1 MNKMKFAKSL
11 ITASVL
17 SLFMLGNAGAAGKP
31 EKLKQLFGDLNAAA
45 GLEVAVPLLRFN
57 NLDAGGYPASITM
70 SWRVYTAGTTTLL
83 HTSAPKTYLT
93 PAIPSGCSSS
103 DFTGGKWF
111 NWEYDA
117 LLARREDGVKWDGA
131 AAIFNAGAKR
141 AHIAL
146 NISVDCSS
154 NGIDHLEAGSGAV
167 YSGRLDATET
177 GTEWLKLFNGVE
189 IMGLNGVDQTGD
201 LINDAVMITTISW
214 LANSDIGTN
223 ASIIFVNGGTGSN
236 TIPTVQ
242 PATRTYALTR

>member
-1 MNKMKFAKSL
+1 MKLTKSL
-11 ITASVL
+11 ITVLALSV
-17 SLFMLGNAGAAGKP
+17 FTLGNAGAAGKP
-31 EKLKQLFGDLNAAA
+31 EKLRQLFGDLNAAA

-93 PAIPSGCSSS
+93 PAIPIGCSSS

-177 GTEWLKLFNGVE
+177 GTEWVRLFNGVE
-189 IMGLNGVDQTGD
+189 IIGLNGVDQTGD
-201 LINDAVMITTISW
+201 LINDAVMITTMSW

-223 ASIIFVNGGTGSN
+223 VTVYFVNGGTGSS
-236 TIPTVQ
+236 TTPTVQ
-242 PATRTYALTR
+242 PAARTYPVTR

>member
-1 MNKMKFAKSL
+1 MKLAKSL
-11 ITASVL
+11 LTASAL
-17 SLFMLGNAGAAGKP
+17 SVFMLSNAGAAGKP

-45 GLEVAVPLLRFN
+45 GLEVAVPFLKFN

-70 SWRVYTAGTTTLL
+70 SWRVYTVGTTTLV
-83 HTSAPKTYLT
+83 HTSTPKTYIT

-103 DFTGGKWF
+103 DFSGGKWF

-117 LLARREDGVKWDGA
+117 LLARREDELKWDGA

-177 GTEWLKLFNGVE
+177 GTEWVRIFNGAE
-189 IMGLNGVDQTGD
+189 IMGLNGVDQTRD
-201 LINDAVMITTISW
+201 LINDAVMITTMSW

-223 ASIIFVNGGTGSN
+223 VTAYFVNGGTGSS
-236 TIPTVQ
+236 TTPTVQ
-242 PATRTYALTR
+242 PAARTYPVTR